1 MDVDDAVFRIV
12 AGEERLEAERRRPVP
27 EPLHAETGER
37 GGERHVGLAKHDHRD
52 VGGRETRIG
61 RAEIKLPVVASEAL
75 RIPPDLGEALRA
87 RDFAIEDLHVQQFL
101 VTTQVPATGRTDQ
114 LYVQDLHLQTP
125 ALVGPWRVE
134 GTSGGVP
141 FRAVSGTPGSR

>member
-1 MDVDDAVFRIV
+1 LLPSPRLRIDRLHLGADPARPTLDARFVKAEIALTPLLKGEFRF
-12 AGEERLEAERRRPVP
+12 
-27 EPLHAETGER
+27 T
-37 GGERHVGLAKHDHRD
+37 
-52 VGGRETRIG
+52 ETRIG

-141 FRAVSGTPGSR
+141 FRAVSGTPGA